1 MAQLLKSIYSELEQL
16 IFTWEGRHLVL
27 AIFTSIRKSVSFTLS
42 CGREI
47 FSLWEG
53 KRWMFNYQR
62 SLESINSKSCNY
74 IFLKEFAKVYQLR
87 TLYATISK
95 VEENSQQKAMFK
107 YLQDFF
113 MCRFG
118 CYFPSLSV
126 LTWFLGFLNMKIFFL
141 KLCR

>member
-1 MAQLLKSIYSELEQL
+1 
-16 IFTWEGRHLVL
+16 
-27 AIFTSIRKSVSFTLS
+27 
-42 CGREI
+42 
-47 FSLWEG
+47 
-53 KRWMFNYQR
+53 MFNYQR

-113 MCRFG
+113 MCMFG

-126 LTWFLGFLNMKIFFL
+126 LT
-141 KLCR
+141 